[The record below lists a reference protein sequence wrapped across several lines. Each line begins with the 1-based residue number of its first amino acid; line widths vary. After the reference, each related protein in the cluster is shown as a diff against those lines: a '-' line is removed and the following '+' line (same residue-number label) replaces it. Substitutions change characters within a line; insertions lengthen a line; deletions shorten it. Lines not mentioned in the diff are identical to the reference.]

1 MEQNFVFIDAQNI
14 NLSIKDQG
22 WQLDRNKFNKYLRK
36 KYKASKV
43 YMFIWYIPENQSMY
57 TFFQDV
63 WYTLI
68 FKPVMELKNWKT
80 KWNVDAELVL
90 QAMIDYKKYN
100 KAIIVT
106 GDGDFACLVKYF
118 YKKNKL
124 LTLIV
129 PNENKYSIFLKKTAR
144 EKIDSL
150 TNLRKK
156 LEYKKKDCTNQAAVT
171 WSIQSIRDNN

>member
-1 MEQNFVFIDAQNI
+1 
-14 NLSIKDQG
+14 
-22 WQLDRNKFNKYLRK
+22 
-36 KYKASKV
+36 
-43 YMFIWYIPENQSMY
+43 
-57 TFFQDV
+57 
-63 WYTLI
+63 
-68 FKPVMELKNWKT
+68 
-80 KWNVDAELVL
+80 
-90 QAMIDYKKYN
+90 MIDYKKYN

-171 WSIQSIRDNN
+171 